1 MILHTYLYL
10 NIKITYQPPLTF
22 KMCGGFIIICFA
34 TFWKKDFKIFAY
46 SEKVCNFALAVSL

>member
-1 MILHTYLYL
+1 
-10 NIKITYQPPLTF
+10 
-22 KMCGGFIIICFA
+22 MCGDFILIAIRSKGGETNTLQLLGFLDILVSA